1 MKHVKLYCKN
11 KSVLSIFENEY
22 KSMNLIIREA
32 KEIDLKQILNLI
44 IELAVYEKEPNA
56 VEVTVKDLKA
66 SGFGKSRD
74 FLCFV
79 AEVDTKIVGI
89 ALTYTRFSTWK
100 GRVLHLEDLI
110 VSENMRGKGIGSALL
125 DKVVLHA
132 ANLAVKR
139 VCWEVLDW
147 NTNAI
152 AFYKAKGADIK
163 RDLDVVQLDESGIK
177 NYLSKLDSC
186 KS

>member
-1 MKHVKLYCKN
+1 MDFL
-11 KSVLSIFENEY
+11 
-22 KSMNLIIREA
+22 IREA
-32 KEIDLKQILNLI
+32 KETDLKQILNLI
-44 IELAVYEKEPNA
+44 VELAVYEKAPDA
-56 VEVTVKDLKA
+56 VEVTVEDLKA
-66 SGFGKSRD
+66 SGFGKSPD

-79 AEVDTKIVGI
+79 ADIDAEIVGI

-110 VSENMRGKGIGSALL
+110 VSKNMRGRGIGSALL

-147 NTNAI
+147 NANAI
-152 AFYKAKGADIK
+152 DFYKAKGADVK
-163 RDLDVVQLDESGIK
+163 RDWDLVHLDERGIK